1 MRAERDVRFTTV
13 SSTIRVFACAL
24 AVAAT
29 VSGLGTAARAQAPVV
44 KVDSGQLQGVVDDGV
59 VSYKGIPFAAP
70 PVGDLRWRPPQP
82 AAPWTG
88 VRQAAEYGA
97 NCMQGRFGGPPPGAG
112 ARPGAPPA
120 PGTAPAAAPGAAPAA
135 ATAAPPRPAPPAAP
149 EPSEDCLFLNIW
161 RPADTAAQKL
171 PVMVWF
177 YGGGFVGGSGA
188 LPGAGGGPFAKKGVV
203 LVTLNYRVGRFGF
216 FAFPALS
223 AERPDDLKGNYAY
236 MDQIAALQWVKR
248 NIAAFGGDPDNV
260 TIFGFSAGGVSV
272 HSMLASPL
280 ARGLFHKAIAQSGGS
295 RDSVLTARPLR
306 QDAVD
311 PNYPVSAE
319 TIGKTFARSMGIEGT
334 DAAALASLRALS
346 AEQVLRGAPAA
357 PGANTPQIELTPI
370 LDGKLITETAETA
383 YKGRRQARVPLLAG
397 SNSADTAG
405 NRIKATTKDEFFAR
419 FGKWSAQAKAAYD
432 PNGTTELATMVA
444 RANDDFGQ
452 AEPAR
457 FAASAFAANGSPA
470 YLYRFSYVATAMRE
484 RMRNGA
490 PHGGEIGFVFGTL
503 GSGPGP
509 ASTPS
514 PEDLAVSRMAQSYW
528 VNFARTGDPNGAG
541 LPTWPR
547 HDPKKDL
554 IFEFKPDGTAGAVPD
569 SRKARLDVT
578 ELNTDAGKR
587 SDP

>member
-1 MRAERDVRFTTV
+1 MRAERDDRATAV
-13 SSTIRVFACAL
+13 SRVTRLLACSLAAL
-24 AVAAT
+24 AVAT
-29 VSGLGTAARAQAPVV
+29 SVGDAARAQAPAVV
-44 KVDSGQLQGVVDDGV
+44 KVDTGELQGVVDDGV

-82 AAPWTG
+82 AARWTG

-97 NCMQGRFGGPPPGAG
+97 NCMQGRFGGPPPGAA
-112 ARPGAPPA
+112 ARPGAPPGRPA
-120 PGTAPAAAPGAAPAA
+120 CRARAPA
-135 ATAAPPRPAPPAAP
+135 
-149 EPSEDCLFLNIW
+149 PSEDCLFLNVW
-161 RPADTAAQKL
+161 RPADATARRL
-171 PVMVWF
+171 PVMVWIH
-177 YGGGFVGGSGA
+177 GGGFVGGSGA
-188 LPGAGGGPFAKKGVV
+188 LQGAAGGPFAKQGVV
-203 LVTLNYRVGRFGF
+203 LVTLNYRLGRFGF

-223 AERPDDLKGNYAY
+223 GERPDELKGNYAY

-272 HSMLASPL
+272 HSLLASPL

-295 RDSVLTARPLR
+295 RDSVLTARPMSK
-306 QDAVD
+306 DGVD

-319 TIGKTFARSMGIEGT
+319 TIGSTFARSMGIEGT
-334 DAAALASLRALS
+334 DPAALASLRALS

-357 PGANTPQIELTPI
+357 AGTNTPQIELTPI

-383 YKGRRQARVPLLAG
+383 YKAKRQPRVPLLAG

-432 PNGTTELATMVA
+432 PDGSTELATMVS

-470 YLYRFSYVATAMRE
+470 YLYRFSYVASAMRE
-484 RMRNGA
+484 RMRAGT

-503 GSGPGP
+503 GGGPGP

-514 PEDLAVSRMAQSYW
+514 PEDLAVSKMAQSYW

-541 LPTWPR
+541 LPAWPR
-547 HDPKKDL
+547 HDPKKDV
-554 IFEFKPDGTAGAVPD
+554 IFDFRPDGTAGAGPD
-569 SRKARLDVT
+569 RPQSAARC
-578 ELNTDAGKR
+578 DAAEHR
-587 SDP
+587 RREAVRPLRE